1 MTNFKALAVLGLTV
15 ATACSARQDVATGES
30 DLRGISTTEALSE
43 LSAVGDAIR
52 AYYGPLELKQNRFGF
67 NLDAE
72 LAAAREKIKVGT
84 TEGDRV
90 RPIYELLAKLHDG
103 HVYYDYPL
111 PGSAT
116 SESSLP
122 MLITPFGDEYAI
134 DHVKGSQDLTAG
146 DIVVSIDDLPVKEL
160 ARILAP
166 LVGDGNPDS
175 ERIWVADMMTH
186 RSFYFPSA
194 LAPRGPRA
202 HVVVKKPDGSQVET
216 DLPWT
221 TNTGGLPRVPTSTT
235 PPAPGA
241 VPSPYGQHLTRGA
254 TLSRRGRERRLRKRE
269 LAAPEAGLE
278 SFGELK
284 PFWMT
289 PRVIAELGI
298 HPVAPKTETL
308 TAMGVTLP
316 AVAPNAAPGTSPKFL
331 SLGAY
336 KYVYEGK
343 TVLVI
348 RVPEFDVPDSSNST
362 EDFYSE
368 NMAWVTAL
376 LKDNVGPQVATPARA
391 PASSD
396 GTAEPAPTAE
406 DAPADVVVLDDT
418 DNPGG
423 SVDYALALAS
433 LFTTKPIP
441 SMVQAMHADRKWLAD
456 YSYGVKKLAPWP
468 DYAAVYE
475 AWMHT
480 IEAAYDANKTLSDFI
495 PLSGDYVGPSARQD
509 IATILG
515 SNMLAPNPSVQWNKP
530 VLILANDLSGSCGDF
545 FPAILQNGGV
555 AKTFGVRTM
564 GLGGSV
570 EEVLTQPYSRAVL
583 SLTRGMAGPF
593 NPSGAP
599 KLIENAGVTPDIE
612 HPVTLADFRAG
623 YVDYATSFSHA
634 AATLTR

>member
-1 MTNFKALAVLGLTV
+1 MTRFTAVGVLGLTF
-15 ATACSARQDVATGES
+15 AAACSSGQDVAIASGES
-30 DLRGISTTEALSE
+30 DLHGISTSEALSE
-43 LSAVGDAIR
+43 LAAVGDAIR
-52 AYYGPLELKQNRFGF
+52 AYYGPLEFKERRFGF

-72 LAAAREKIKVGT
+72 LAAAEQKIKVGT

-116 SESSLP
+116 SENDLP
-122 MLITPFGDEYAI
+122 MLITPYGNEYVV
-134 DHVKGSQDLTAG
+134 DHVKGNRDIAAG
-146 DIVVSIDDLPVKEL
+146 DIVVSIDDLPVNEL
-160 ARILAP
+160 ARILTP

-175 ERIWVADMMTH
+175 EKIWVADMMTH

-194 LAPRGPRA
+194 LAPQGPRA
-202 HVVVKKPDGSQVET
+202 HVVVKKPDGTQIET

-221 TNTGGLPRVPTSTT
+221 TKAGGLPSVPTSVT

-241 VPSPYGQHLTRGA
+241 VPSPYGQHLSRGT
-254 TLSRRGRERRLRKRE
+254 TLSRRVRQRRLRKSE
-269 LAAPEAGLE
+269 LATPEAGLE

-289 PRVIAELGI
+289 APVVAALGI
-298 HPVAPKTETL
+298 HPVSPRTETL

-316 AVAPNAAPGTSPKFL
+316 AAAPNAAPGTSPKFL
-331 SLGAY
+331 ALGAY

-348 RVPEFDVPDSSNST
+348 RIPEFDVADDPTSR
-362 EDFYSE
+362 EDFYGD
-368 NMAWVTAL
+368 NMAWLAAL
-376 LKDNVGPQVATPARA
+376 LRENLAPEAASPV
-391 PASSD
+391 PAS
-396 GTAEPAPTAE
+396 PE

-433 LFTTKPIP
+433 LFLTKPIP

-480 IEAAYDANKTLSDFI
+480 IETAYDANQTLSDFI
-495 PLSGDYVGPSARQD
+495 PLSGDYVGPGARQD

-515 SNMLAPNPSVQWNKP
+515 ANMLAPHPAVQWSKP

-545 FPAILQNGGV
+545 FPALLQNGGV

-570 EEVLTQPYSRAVL
+570 EDVLTQPFSRAVL
-583 SLTRGMAGPF
+583 SLTRGMGGPF
-593 NPSGAP
+593 NPNGPP
-599 KLIENAGVTPDIE
+599 KLIENSGVTPDIE

-623 YVDYATSFSHA
+623 FVDYATSFSHA
-634 AATLTR
+634 AANLTRAR